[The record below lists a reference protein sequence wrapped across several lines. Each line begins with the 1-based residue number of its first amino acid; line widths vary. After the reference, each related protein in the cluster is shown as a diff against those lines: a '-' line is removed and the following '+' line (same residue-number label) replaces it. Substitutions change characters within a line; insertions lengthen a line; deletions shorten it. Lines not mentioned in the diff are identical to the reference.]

1 MSNINNSNY
10 SDNFVGFVNNDNIG
24 NDFVSAVRSLLRG
37 TGLVIRPFGRNKNR
51 KQFYK
56 NVKTS
61 RFSKHKYACN
71 LPLKHATHY
80 GLYIYKSKNFNG
92 DYASKLDFAKKAINN
107 IFA

>member
-1 MSNINNSNY
+1 MSNTNTSNY
-10 SDNFVGFVNNDNIG
+10 SANFVGFVNNNHTG
-24 NDFVSAVRSLLRG
+24 NDFIAACRNLLRG
-37 TGLVIRPFGRNKNR
+37 TGLVVRPFGRNKNR

-80 GLYIYKSKNFNG
+80 GVYIYKSKNFNG